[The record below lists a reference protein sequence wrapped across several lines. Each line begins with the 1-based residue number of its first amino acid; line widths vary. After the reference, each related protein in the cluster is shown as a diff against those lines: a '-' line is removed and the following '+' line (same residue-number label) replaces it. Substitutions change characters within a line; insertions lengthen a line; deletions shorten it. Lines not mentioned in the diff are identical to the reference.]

1 MLRLVGCLGE
11 RLLRWCVGRGWR
23 LLVGRVGD
31 MLAGLIGLGYV
42 CNGAG
47 LQGNVVERSPSRL
60 IRSLV
65 LFTTE
70 NTSKEG
76 STPRSVPL
84 QALDR

>member
-1 MLRLVGCLGE
+1 MG
-11 RLLRWCVGRGWR
+11 CVGDV
-23 LLVGRVGD
+23 LT
-31 MLAGLIGLGYV
+31 GLIGLGDV

-47 LQGNVVERSPSRL
+47 LQGNVVERSPNKL

-70 NTSKEG
+70 NTSKAG

-84 QALDR
+84 QALNR